1 MENGTREFRGLI
13 AFPRLGDRV
22 RSMGAT
28 MHHSTVVLRG
38 GRVIDPSAG
47 RDGIADL
54 AFRDSRIID
63 PAEADGRTIEVD
75 ASGWIICPGLV
86 DMHVHL
92 REPGGE
98 HKETIASGC
107 RAAVAGGFVAVACMP
122 NTQPVLDSVETLDL
136 VRHRAE
142 EAGLCR
148 VMPIATITCHRAGSA
163 LTDFA
168 ALKQAGA
175 VALSDDGSGVE
186 DDDVMRDAGR
196 LAVETDTLLIQH
208 CEFSELSAGGVMHA
222 GSTAQRLGL
231 PGWDPRAEEA
241 MIERDIELVREIGFR
256 YHAAHISTARGV
268 ELVRRAKAD
277 GLPVTTEVCP
287 HHLLLTDEACASMD
301 PNFKM
306 NPPLRSRH
314 DVDACVAGV
323 VDGTIDCIITDHAPH
338 AEAEKAVGF
347 RNAPFGIVGLETALP
362 LAARA
367 LVEPGLMS
375 WSGVIERMTLHPR
388 RVLGLTEASSS
399 SDGLLDI
406 QMPADLTIFDP
417 ESEWTIDAQRFRSM
431 GRNTPFDQWS
441 VRGQVMAT
449 LVGGRSQFVHSQ
461 AAERFATLTNA

>member
-1 MENGTREFRGLI
+1 MSRPT
-13 AFPRLGDRV
+13 
-22 RSMGAT
+22 
-28 MHHSTVVLRG
+28 HHPTVVLLG

-47 RDGIADL
+47 CDGIADL
-54 AFRDSRIID
+54 AFGDGRIVD
-63 PAEADGRTIEVD
+63 TVDADGPTIKVD
-75 ASGWIICPGLV
+75 ASGWIICPGMV

-92 REPGGE
+92 REPGGQ

-122 NTQPVLDSVETLDL
+122 NTQPALDSVDTLDQ

-148 VMPIATITCHRAGSA
+148 VMPIATITRGRAGGT

-168 ALKQAGA
+168 ALKKTGA

-186 DDDVMRDAGR
+186 DDEVMRAAGR
-196 LAVETDTLLIQH
+196 LALETDSLLIQH
-208 CEFSELSAGGVMHA
+208 CEFTELSAGGVMHA
-222 GSTAQRLGL
+222 GPTAQRLGL

-268 ELVRRAKAD
+268 ELVRRAKAA

-287 HHLLLTDEACASMD
+287 HHLLLTDEACSSLD

-306 NPPLRSRH
+306 NPPLRSEH
-314 DVDACVAGV
+314 DVAACVAGV
-323 VDGTIDCIITDHAPH
+323 VDGTIDCIVTDHAPH

-347 RNAPFGIVGLETALP
+347 HDAPFGIVGLETALP

-367 LVEPGLMS
+367 LVEPGLLS
-375 WSGVIERMTLHPR
+375 WSGLIERMTVHPR
-388 RVLGLTEASSS
+388 RVLGLTKASSS
-399 SDGLLDI
+399 NEGSLDI

-417 ESEWTIDAQRFRSM
+417 ESEWTIDAQRFRTM
-431 GRNTPFDQWS
+431 GRNTPFNDWA

-449 LVGGRSQFVHSQ
+449 LVDGRLRFVHSR
-461 AAERFATLTNA
+461 AADRFSMKTSA

>member
-1 MENGTREFRGLI
+1 MSR
-13 AFPRLGDRV
+13 
-22 RSMGAT
+22 AT
-28 MHHSTVVLRG
+28 HHPTVVLVG

-54 AFRDSRIID
+54 AFRDGRIVD
-63 PAEADGRTIEVD
+63 TVDADGPTIEVD

-122 NTQPVLDSVETLDL
+122 NTQPVLDSVDTLDHL
-136 VRHRAE
+136 RHRAE
-142 EAGLCR
+142 EVGLCR
-148 VMPIATITCHRAGSA
+148 VMPIATITRGRAGGT

-168 ALKQAGA
+168 ALKKGGA
-175 VALSDDGSGVE
+175 VAISDDGSGVE
-186 DDDVMRDAGR
+186 DDELMRKAGR

-208 CEFSELSAGGVMHA
+208 CEFSDMSAGGVMHA
-222 GSTAQRLGL
+222 GPTAQRLGL

-268 ELVRRAKAD
+268 ELVREAKAT

-306 NPPLRSRH
+306 NPPLRSEH
-314 DVDACVAGV
+314 DVAACVAGV

-338 AEAEKAVGF
+338 TEAEKAVGF
-347 RNAPFGIVGLETALP
+347 CDAPFGIVGLETALP

-367 LVEPGLMS
+367 LVEPRRLS
-375 WSGVIERMTLHPR
+375 WSGLIERMTVHPR
-388 RVLGLTEASSS
+388 RVLRLTEESSS
-399 SDGLLDI
+399 SKGQLDI
-406 QMPADLTIFDP
+406 QMAADLTILDP

-431 GRNTPFDQWS
+431 GRNTPFNDWS

-449 LVGGRSQFVHSQ
+449 LVGGRLRFLHSQ